1 VNGRGSLNHG
11 DGGGRHSH
19 ANSAIRQGRT
29 RNAPL
34 NTNHRARQIADAC
47 GAHRLA
53 QAKKWEH
60 PGGESAGHQC
70 QLQHHIPV
78 ALPRVVAGRSPDSQD
93 LTRRLPRRA
102 QWHCG
107 APALAYRCGGSRGL
121 APGTQGRTAFPF
133 NCRRR
138 NHPQH
143 LRTSRIISAKFQR
156 SSRDEPDH
164 GSCKRCRSNG
174 TFKPME
180 LSDKF

>member
-1 VNGRGSLNHG
+1 MQIQLSGRGVPETLRST
-11 DGGGRHSH
+11 
-19 ANSAIRQGRT
+19 RT
-29 RNAPL
+29 IGP
-34 NTNHRARQIADAC
+34 ARLPTRVEHT
-47 GAHRLA
+47 GWLA

-60 PGGESAGHQC
+60 PGESAGHQC

-78 ALPRVVAGRSPDSQD
+78 ALPRVVAGRSPDSRD

>member
-1 VNGRGSLNHG
+1 MQIQLSGRGVPETLRSTRTIGPARLPTRVEHTGWLRQKNG
-11 DGGGRHSH
+11 STQGGISRPPMPAPAPHPRST
-19 ANSAIRQGRT
+19 SACRRRPVSGLT
-29 RNAPL
+29 RLDAPPS
-34 NTNHRARQIADAC
+34 Q
-47 GAHRLA
+47 
-53 QAKKWEH
+53 
-60 PGGESAGHQC
+60 ES
-70 QLQHHIPV
+70 PV
-78 ALPRVVAGRSPDSQD
+78 AY
-93 LTRRLPRRA
+93 
-102 QWHCG
+102 CG
-107 APALAYRCGGSRGL
+107 APALAYRCGGSCGL